1 MKIAE
6 ITPALLN
13 ETVEI
18 GGRIVSVWDLPKG
31 RKYLVQDE
39 SGKLPIIL
47 WANVLEEIASQEQ
60 VRVGAQI
67 AARGRVNEYKGE
79 LRVVPGRGTDLKV
92 TAPADDQTRPSTPLS
107 ELASHG
113 AGHSVW
119 ITGAITG
126 MEVFSKGVKLRVTDG
141 SGEAVVLL
149 WQNVYDALS
158 NKGDLA
164 IDARVGIF
172 GEINHFRDEW
182 EIVPRSRTEIVVLE
196 KAK

>member
-6 ITPALLN
+6 ITPAQLD

-31 RKYLVQDE
+31 RKYLIQDE

-47 WANVLEEIASQEQ
+47 WANVLEEIPAQEL
-60 VRVGAQI
+60 VRVGAEVTV
-67 AARGRVNEYKGE
+67 RGRVNEYKGE
-79 LRVVPGRGTDLKV
+79 LRVVPGHGTDVHV
-92 TAPADDQTRPSTPLS
+92 TAPADDKTRPSTPLG

-113 AGHSVW
+113 AGRSVW
-119 ITGAITG
+119 ITAVITG
-126 MEVFSKGVKLRVTDG
+126 MEVFSKGVKLRVSDG

-149 WQNVYDALS
+149 WQSVYDALS
-158 NKGDLA
+158 NQGDLA
-164 IDARVGIF
+164 IDARLGIF

-182 EIVPRSRTEIVVLE
+182 EIVPRSKTEIVVLE
-196 KAK
+196 PAA